1 VISLLQKIKRIGL
14 YGAPLALLGTVLA
27 TNIASAQVIPTA
39 SSTAMVTSIST
50 NVWDVFYTN
59 FPLVVG
65 VVVLFTIVIALAS
78 WLLAKIGSIGRH
90 K

>member
-1 VISLLQKIKRIGL
+1 M
-14 YGAPLALLGTVLA
+14 ALLGTMLV
-27 TNIASAQVIPTA
+27 TKVASAQVIPTA
-39 SSTAMVTSIST
+39 SSTAMVTSISS

-78 WLLAKIGSIGRH
+78 WLLSKIGSIGRH

>member
-1 VISLLQKIKRIGL
+1 MVAAGSLLAIH
-14 YGAPLALLGTVLA
+14 A
-27 TNIASAQVIPTA
+27 TSAQVIPTA

>member
-1 VISLLQKIKRIGL
+1 LFKKLQNVALRSAPFAVLGSLLAVHGL
-14 YGAPLALLGTVLA
+14 
-27 TNIASAQVIPTA
+27 SAQVIPTA

-78 WLLAKIGSIGRH
+78 WLLSKIGSIGRH